1 MNKVTD
7 TTAGR
12 AHVRRGVE
20 PAPERPLSPD
30 EVRAMARQALDD
42 DDGLLQRLARW

>member
-12 AHVRRGVE
+12 ARVRWGVE
-20 PAPERPLSPD
+20 PAPERPLSPE
-30 EVRAMARQALDD
+30 EVRATARQVLD
-42 DDGLLQRLARW
+42 DDGLIQRLARW